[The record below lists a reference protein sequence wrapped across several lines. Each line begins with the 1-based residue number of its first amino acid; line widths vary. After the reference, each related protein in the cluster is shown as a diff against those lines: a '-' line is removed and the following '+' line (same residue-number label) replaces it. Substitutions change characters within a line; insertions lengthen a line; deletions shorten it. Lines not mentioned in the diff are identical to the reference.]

1 MRLAA
6 AFPRDNVPKSTIDLY
21 RSKLSTCDVD
31 GIVEAIESAIESAPR
46 FPAIA
51 ELRQSYN
58 ALMLRRPQDDIPELP
73 VGRSPM
79 PDEVRE
85 QIRKMNEAFD
95 QRAEELA

>member
-6 AFPRDNVPKSTIDLY
+6 AYPQANVPESTIALY

-31 GIVEAIESAIESAPR
+31 GIVEAIESAIESSPR
-46 FPAIA
+46 FPSIA

-58 ALMLRRPQDDIPELP
+58 ALMLRRQDDIPELP
-73 VGRSPM
+73 AGRSPM

-85 QIRKMNEAFD
+85 QIRKLTKVFE
-95 QRAEELA
+95 QRAEEIA